1 MNTTPHILGYNTHL
15 FGGTEV
21 ERVKKLQDGW
31 QKFKS
36 SFSISNWFLKKNSSE
51 IGKDAIEYHDNI
63 RINEI
68 INQVNNQAP
77 NIVALSEVW
86 SNKSKERFISE
97 LKSQLPYYA
106 WDENKNQFQ
115 IGSGLLLLSRFP
127 LSPLSNRYFTRYH
140 PGSLVGDD
148 KLSQKGF
155 ILATAD
161 LGAQK
166 LLIAHTHTQADDDKK
181 AIEARKSNLLQLQN
195 AISQAADNSMP
206 AILLGDLNVI
216 GEESGT
222 PTKEYEF
229 LCEILKP
236 LQMTDSYRTLHPNA
250 TSAPGYTYDAVNNK
264 LIARF
269 ASKDAKNKVKQ
280 RLDYMFVRGIT
291 PTSVTV
297 PNSFTFDPPYGKGTT
312 DLSDHYPLEG
322 NFSIP

>member
-1 MNTTPHILGYNTHL
+1 MNTTPHVLGYNTHL
-15 FGGTEV
+15 FGGTKVEV
-21 ERVKKLQDGW
+21 AKKFLDGVQTIW
-31 QKFKS
+31 FK
-36 SFSISNWFLKKNSSE
+36 LTKKNSSE
-51 IGKDAIEYHDNI
+51 IGKDEIEYQEDT

-86 SNKSKERFISE
+86 SNKSKERFISK

-106 WDENKNQFQ
+106 WDENTNILQ

-127 LSPLSNRYFTRYH
+127 LSPLSNRYFTRYD
-140 PGSLVGDD
+140 PDSLVGDD
-148 KLSQKGF
+148 KRSQKGF

-166 LLIAHTHTQADDDKK
+166 LLIAHTHTQADDEKDYKK
-181 AIEARKSNLLQLQN
+181 AIEARKSNLLELRE
-195 AISQAADNSMP
+195 AISKAADNSMP

-216 GEESGT
+216 GESESGT

-236 LQMTDSYRTLHPNA
+236 LQMTDSYRTLHPRA
-250 TSAPGYTYDAVNNK
+250 TSDPGYTYDAVNNK

-269 ASKDAKNKVKQ
+269 ASKDAKKKVKQ